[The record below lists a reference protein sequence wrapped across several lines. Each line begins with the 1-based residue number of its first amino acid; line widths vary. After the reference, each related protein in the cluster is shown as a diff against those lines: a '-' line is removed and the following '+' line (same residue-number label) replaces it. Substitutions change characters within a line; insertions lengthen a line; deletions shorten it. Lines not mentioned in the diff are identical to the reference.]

1 MMKVVCFI
9 AFIAFVVASPRA
21 LQVQKD
27 LHEIAR
33 SVKSSSEYGLEE
45 KKEILETLKEMNTEA
60 KQFDSASSSRKTEI
74 KHELQQQLSQ
84 LKGSMHEEEPRHLE
98 EDEDSVQR
106 KIDAVGVSLEEVKS
120 QVRSLPHHKA
130 QQAKKLIHQL
140 ESQYARLSPSS
151 TKTARKEIAR
161 EMKSVVEELRHVM
174 PEESNNFEDE
184 DEAKK
189 QRVLEDIDQ
198 VESEISE
205 LPRHKQAEARKILS
219 SMKSDISSGMDLPT
233 LKTVLQDK
241 ANQLEIISGEQSDS
255 KVAKIHDDVAEVERS
270 LESEHLSA
278 SAKHAIRASLKTIDR
293 KATAYESA
301 DAAEKKAL
309 QASMKR
315 EMQLIKSQYG
325 HDEASFEEEDDE

>member
-1 MMKVVCFI
+1 
-9 AFIAFVVASPRA
+9 
-21 LQVQKD
+21 
-27 LHEIAR
+27 
-33 SVKSSSEYGLEE
+33 
-45 KKEILETLKEMNTEA
+45 
-60 KQFDSASSSRKTEI
+60 
-74 KHELQQQLSQ
+74 
-84 LKGSMHEEEPRHLE
+84 
-98 EDEDSVQR
+98 
-106 KIDAVGVSLEEVKS
+106 
-120 QVRSLPHHKA
+120 
-130 QQAKKLIHQL
+130 
-140 ESQYARLSPSS
+140 
-151 TKTARKEIAR
+151 
-161 EMKSVVEELRHVM
+161 MKSVVEELRHVM

-205 LPRHKQAEARKILS
+205 LPKHKQAEARKILS

-301 DAAEKKAL
+301 DAEEKKSL

-325 HDEASFEEEDDE
+325 HNEASFEEEDDE